1 MQQNNRTT
9 EIYDIIKAN
18 HTRKELATILD
29 DYHESDIASVLD
41 LLTKEERQQLYKSL
55 TLDRMSDIF
64 SYLDDATKY
73 FEEM

>member
-29 DYHESDIASVLD
+29 DYHESDIAGVLD
-41 LLTKEERQQLYKSL
+41 LLTKEERQQ
-55 TLDRMSDIF
+55 F
-64 SYLDDATKY
+64 VH
-73 FEEM
+73 